1 MIKRLVTSLF
11 QSWQKSALSV
21 RLMFPIAI
29 LMTTSLIVSTVVF
42 VTTTARTQDQI
53 FEHETETDMLRVVET
68 LRERTIVVATAGDLL
83 ANDSLVREALGAGE
97 SDSWQVLN
105 ARAVVVRDRM
115 DLDLVQIYDATG
127 EARANLLVSSL
138 YRQSSL
144 LDEIQSNSLTVR
156 AVDDRLLLLCHSD
169 MPGNEGAVITG
180 IDLETELRRVAHS
193 NNMVSDL
200 GLTSQGIQVATW
212 QDATTEP
219 TDVSNEQYITQ
230 STILLA
236 DAPVTLTVARV
247 ISDIRQVISAG
258 LRVMTLGS
266 VVTTLLLMTVGI
278 AITRRTIAPVHHLA
292 EAARQITRDNLS
304 QHVDVLPPTLI
315 QDRDT
320 QNEINLLAQAFS
332 LMMTELRGFYQELED
347 KVESR
352 TRELMAAEDRYRRFF
367 EEDLAGT
374 FVCDPDGCFV
384 ACNRAFAQIFG
395 YESVED
401 ALGVNVAT
409 LFPDP
414 DQIEE
419 PLNWLREQKRLGQ
432 YETELCR
439 QDGQLI
445 PIIANVLATFDENH
459 CLSEI
464 HGYVLDNSKQKS
476 LEEQLRQSQKMEA
489 VGRLAG
495 GVAHDFNNLL
505 TVIIGHCQ
513 LLKVE
518 CETKDHADIAE
529 SPLGQIEN
537 IHQAAQRAAKL
548 TRQLLAFSR
557 RQVLQPETLSLN
569 DIVNDMSKMLAR
581 LIGEDIELVTR
592 LPTNSGLVYADPS
605 QMEQVI
611 MNLAVNSR
619 DAMPAG
625 GRLTIETRNEYLDAE
640 RAQGYLDIPP
650 GRYIVLSITDTGCG
664 MDRKTRERIFEPFFT
679 TKQQGTG
686 LGLSTVYGIVKQSNG
701 QINVY
706 SEPGHGTTFKIYLPC
721 SRSFAEHTP
730 ETQKPVPEELSG
742 TETVLLVE
750 DEDMVRDLAGEFLR
764 RNGYTVVE
772 ASDGESAL
780 AIIKNGAPHFDLII
794 TDVVMPRMGG
804 HDLIARV
811 KEQRELMKVLFMSGY
826 TEAAIIRESVL
837 EPGMGFIQKPFTPQS
852 FLKKIR
858 DILSNHSDHTD
869 HDEPGQQSVTVSLK
883 SIDSSP
889 HGMSGE

>member
-1 MIKRLVTSLF
+1 MKLKATCSASSKRS
-11 QSWQKSALSV
+11 
-21 RLMFPIAI
+21 
-29 LMTTSLIVSTVVF
+29 
-42 VTTTARTQDQI
+42 
-53 FEHETETDMLRVVET
+53 E
-68 LRERTIVVATAGDLL
+68 ERTIAVATAGSLL
-83 ANDSLVREALGAGE
+83 ANDAQVRQALSAGE

-115 DLDLVQIYDATG
+115 DLDLVQIYDSTS

-144 LDEIQSNSLTVR
+144 LDEIQANSLTVQ
-156 AVDDRLLLLCHSD
+156 AIDNRLLLLCHSD
-169 MPGNEGAVITG
+169 LPGNEGAVITG
-180 IDLETELRRVAHS
+180 IDHGDGITTHRALEQPG
-193 NNMVSDL
+193 L
-200 GLTSQGIQVATW
+200 GPGAWPGQGIQVATW
-212 QDATTEP
+212 QDEP
-219 TDVSNEQYITQ
+219 ADPMAGQSNEQYMTHASIALGDT
-230 STILLA
+230 
-236 DAPVTLTVARV
+236 PVTLTVARL
-247 ISDIRQVISAG
+247 ISDIRQVISTG
-258 LRVMTLGS
+258 LRVMILGS
-266 VVTTLLLMTVGI
+266 VVTTLLLLAVGI
-278 AITRRTIAPVHHLA
+278 AITRRTIRPVHQLA
-292 EAARQITRDNLS
+292 EAARQITRANLS
-304 QHVDVLPPTLI
+304 QHIDILPPALT

-320 QNEINLLAQAFS
+320 QNEISLLAQAFS

-352 TRELMAAEDRYRRFF
+352 TQELVAAENRYRRFF

-374 FVCDPDGCFV
+374 FVCDPDGRFL
-384 ACNRAFAQIFG
+384 ACNRAFAEIFG
-395 YESVED
+395 FESVEC
-401 ALGVNVAT
+401 ALGVSIVS

-414 DQIEE
+414 DEIEE
-419 PLNWLREQKRLGQ
+419 PLRWLRQQKRLGQ
-432 YETELCR
+432 YETELRR
-439 QDGQLI
+439 QDGQFI
-445 PIIANVLATFDENH
+445 QVIANVLATFDEESN
-459 CLSEI
+459 LSEI
-464 HGYVLDNSKQKS
+464 HGYVLDNSRQKF

-518 CETKDHADIAE
+518 CESGGYGAIGE

-557 RQVLQPETLSLN
+557 RQVLQPETLNLN
-569 DIVNDMSKMLAR
+569 DIVNDMSKMLVR

-592 LPTNSGLVYADPS
+592 LLEDIGLVYADPS

-619 DAMPAG
+619 DAMPGG
-625 GRLTIETRNEYLDAE
+625 GRLTIETRNEFLDVDRAE
-640 RAQGYLDIPP
+640 RYLDIPA
-650 GRYIVLSITDTGCG
+650 GRYVVLSITDTGCG
-664 MDRKTRERIFEPFFT
+664 MDRKTKERIFEPFFT

-721 SRSFAEHTP
+721 SRSAAEYRH
-730 ETQKPVPEELSG
+730 ETQKTVPQQLTG
-742 TETVLLVE
+742 TETILLVE

-764 RNGYTVVE
+764 RSGYTVVE
-772 ASDGESAL
+772 ARDGESAL
-780 AIIKNGAPHFDLII
+780 TIIKKETPHIDLIV

-804 HDLIARV
+804 HELIARI
-811 KEQRELMKVLFMSGY
+811 RDRSDHLRVLFMSGY

-837 EPGMGFIQKPFTPQS
+837 EPGMGFIQKPFTPQL
-852 FLKKIR
+852 FLQKVR
-858 DILSNHSDHTD
+858 DLLSNHSGHADHGESGPQNTAAS
-869 HDEPGQQSVTVSLK
+869 PQSA
-883 SIDSSP
+883 DSSQV
-889 HGMSGE
+889 GSSDD